1 MIIHEYDL
9 RFVSSLLFWNFECEV
24 RVIMSFHEFSDEE
37 LLSSVEE
44 VELDKIGQNKKAEYI
59 GTSLRQWST
68 PTGYQPLEHSLVT
81 RDDSLLMTH

>member
-1 MIIHEYDL
+1 MFGLFPLIYKATYSFIQCGVVSQCCFMIIHEYDL

-44 VELDKIGQNKKAEYI
+44 VELDKIGQNESRIY
-59 GTSLRQWST
+59 W
-68 PTGYQPLEHSLVT
+68 Y
-81 RDDSLLMTH
+81 

>member
-24 RVIMSFHEFSDEE
+24 RVIMSFHELSDEE

-44 VELDKIGQNKKAEYI
+44 VELDKLGKMKAEYI
-59 GTSLRQWST
+59 GTSLRQRST
-68 PTGYQPLEHSLVT
+68 QLVINHWNTPLVT
-81 RDDSLLMTH
+81 R